1 MTAYGYHIETQQI
14 IKALNDELTLV
25 KGQRNES
32 NRKIEELFDTI
43 RDRDLLIEEL
53 KRELSYKGQ
62 IMIYIDC
69 DGVLAD
75 FNKKVLELT
84 GTGYIVIEA
93 KV

>member
-14 IKALNDELTLV
+14 IKSLNDELTLV

-53 KRELSYKGQ
+53 KRELSCRTLY
-62 IMIYIDC
+62 
-69 DGVLAD
+69 
-75 FNKKVLELT
+75 
-84 GTGYIVIEA
+84 
-93 KV
+93 

>member
-43 RDRDLLIEEL
+43 QDRDLLIEEL
-53 KRELSYKGQ
+53 KRELSYRGL
-62 IMIYIDC
+62 DN
-69 DGVLAD
+69 DL
-75 FNKKVLELT
+75 
-84 GTGYIVIEA
+84 
-93 KV
+93 

>member
-1 MTAYGYHIETQQI
+1 
-14 IKALNDELTLV
+14 
-25 KGQRNES
+25 
-32 NRKIEELFDTI
+32 
-43 RDRDLLIEEL
+43 
-53 KRELSYKGQ
+53 
-62 IMIYIDC
+62 MIYIDC

>member
-53 KRELSYKGQ
+53 KRELSYKG
-62 IMIYIDC
+62 
-69 DGVLAD
+69 
-75 FNKKVLELT
+75 
-84 GTGYIVIEA
+84 
-93 KV
+93 

>member
-43 RDRDLLIEEL
+43 QDRDLLIEEL
-53 KRELSYKGQ
+53 KRELSCRTLY
-62 IMIYIDC
+62 
-69 DGVLAD
+69 
-75 FNKKVLELT
+75 
-84 GTGYIVIEA
+84 
-93 KV
+93 